1 MVCGVKEVKLEETQ
15 QRSNPNLNTELEIYV
30 KKKNHLC
37 AKYAKTKI
45 VFQPSRVLC

>member
-1 MVCGVKEVKLEETQ
+1 MICGVKEIRRNSIEI
-15 QRSNPNLNTELEIYV
+15 NPNLNIELEIYV

-45 VFQPSRVLC
+45 VF